1 MVRNFII
8 HFKINYTFVFVFV
21 FKLPVVANLFSC
33 ENSIQNSGNITDNLD
48 NDNDDH
54 GHLLSLYYQ

>member
-8 HFKINYTFVFVFV
+8 HFKINYTFVFVF
-21 FKLPVVANLFSC
+21 KLPMVANLFSC

-48 NDNDDH
+48 NDNDDNC
-54 GHLLSLYYQ
+54 HLLSLYYQ